1 MLKVKRSFEDSETF
15 HNKRFKT
22 EQFSVNVNS
31 INIIN
36 QLKSIIDKLEL
47 LENRLTKLET
57 KINEL
62 FPDRP
67 QFDFYS

>member
-1 MLKVKRSFEDSETF
+1 MLKIKRTFEDSETF

-22 EQFSVNVNS
+22 EQFNN
-31 INIIN
+31 INI
-36 QLKSIIDKLEL
+36 KSIIDKLEL
-47 LENRLTKLET
+47 LENRLTKLEK

>member
-1 MLKVKRSFEDSETF
+1 MLKIKRTFEDSETF

-22 EQFSVNVNS
+22 EQFNN
-31 INIIN
+31 ININI
-36 QLKSIIDKLEL
+36 KSIIDKLEL
-47 LENRLTKLET
+47 LENRLTKLEK